1 MIWNIALKDFHNNLR
16 TARFVIG
23 FLLCLFLIPF
33 TMLVS
38 INDYQSQVSA
48 YQIEKKNA
56 EESLKVRVYSNLRP
70 DLVKPPTPLS
80 IFSRGIS
87 YNVGNKVKT
96 WISTKSLFAEGRVS
110 TRENPFMNAFFSID
124 FMTIMALI
132 MSLLALL
139 FTYDVCSDE
148 REQGTL
154 RMIFSNSIN
163 RWKVL
168 SGKTIGVLLTLL
180 PTILFSFLLSI
191 LIILI
196 HPAVAFG
203 VSEWISVAVLFILSI
218 VFFGFFISLGLLI
231 SSRVRSS
238 ATSIIICLFLWAS
251 MVYIIPNLANVSASS
266 LVKTES
272 RDNLE
277 DQLDELNR
285 EFFTKVDD
293 YKKSHPKPIGGF
305 WGFQD
310 GGRDGYQHFAG
321 ASGETHEYYRIM
333 HQYTEP
339 LRLELANNKW
349 VYQKAFLDKLDRQRK
364 LAELLSFLSPSEIF
378 RLTASALSGT
388 DAAAQY
394 HFLNQCRLY
403 REELIRFFQD
413 KKIFSSYSYFTNVPP
428 EKFMTIDEIIA
439 YVTEGRFQTLEQLY
453 MVLQQQPNTSIM
465 QFYKRSAP
473 HWDREYYPFINLAT
487 VPKFNYIFHSLNKG
501 IINSFNKIAFL
512 IIVSVLMFFLTYIS
526 FIKYDVR

>member
-1 MIWNIALKDFHNNLR
+1 MIWNIAIKDFHNNLR

-33 TMLVS
+33 TIFVS
-38 INDYQSQVSA
+38 INDYKSQVSA
-48 YQIEKKNA
+48 YEIERKNA
-56 EESLKVRVYSNLRP
+56 EKSLKVRVYSNLRP
-70 DLVKPPTPLS
+70 VLVKPPTPLS

-96 WISTKSLFAEGRVS
+96 WLGTKPLFAEGNVS

-124 FMTIMALI
+124 FITIMALI

-139 FTYDVCSDE
+139 FTYDICSGE

-168 SGKTIGVLLTLL
+168 AGKTIGVLLTLF

-191 LIILI
+191 LIILL
-196 HPAVAFG
+196 HPALFF
-203 VSEWISVAVLFILSI
+203 SSTEWISVLVLFVLCI
-218 VFFGFFISLGLLI
+218 VFFSFFISLGLLI

-238 ATSIIICLFLWAS
+238 STSIIICLFFWVT
-251 MVYIIPNLANVSASS
+251 MVYLIPNLTNVSASS

-277 DQLDELNR
+277 DQLDEFNR
-285 EFFTKVDD
+285 EFLNKVDD
-293 YKKSHPKPIGGF
+293 YTKSHPKPIGGF

-310 GGRDGYQHFAG
+310 GGRDGYQEFAG
-321 ASGETHEYYRIM
+321 ASGETHEYYRTM

-339 LRLELANNKW
+339 LRIELANNKW

-364 LAELLSFLSPSEIF
+364 LAEKLSFLSPSEIF

-394 HFLNQCRLY
+394 YFLNQCRLY
-403 REELIRFFQD
+403 REDLIRYFQD
-413 KKIFSSYSYFTNVPP
+413 KNIFASYSYFTNVPP
-428 EKFMTIDEIIA
+428 EKFMTIDEIVE
-439 YVTEGRFQTLEQLY
+439 YVTEGRFKTLMELG
-453 MVLQQQPNTSIM
+453 MALQQPNTSIM

-473 HWDREYYPFINLAT
+473 HWDREYYPYLDLSSA
-487 VPKFNYIFHSLNKG
+487 PKFNYIVYTLSKG
-501 IINSFNKIAFL
+501 IVNSFSKIAFL
-512 IIVSVLMFFLTYIS
+512 IIVSALMFFLAYVS